1 MNEELRRAVIEDAI
15 KNYGKSGAGMRWS
28 DESIKLYMQ
37 LPGGKHI
44 TKKHTQVEQG
54 SIFCER
60 AAHYNIYAFCCQDIS
75 RTSRHREQMRTFS

>member
-37 LPGGKHI
+37 LPEGEH
-44 TKKHTQVEQG
+44 TSKKHMTHILYSDTCHATEYG
-54 SIFCER
+54 CT
-60 AAHYNIYAFCCQDIS
+60 CLWKS
-75 RTSRHREQMRTFS
+75 RTRDS

>member
-44 TKKHTQVEQG
+44 TKKHMTH
-54 SIFCER
+54 IF
-60 AAHYNIYAFCCQDIS
+60 I
-75 RTSRHREQMRTFS
+75 

>member
-15 KNYGKSGAGMRWS
+15 KNYGKSGSGMRWS

-44 TKKHTQVEQG
+44 TKKHMTH
-54 SIFCER
+54 IF
-60 AAHYNIYAFCCQDIS
+60 I
-75 RTSRHREQMRTFS
+75 